1 MWCSAVVLGLL
12 IFQVAVIHLRP
23 FFLPEAV
30 LVVLKNG
37 GASLY
42 SNGIWQRSMQLLIT
56 VLLTPLTE
64 EAFFRGIL
72 MTRWATKTG
81 SLWWSALASSTAF
94 AVLHFHPIDSFVF
107 GLAMAALYVRF
118 NSLWLPI
125 AAHVFANGYAFA
137 GGFPYWMIE
146 SSIGDPSDLMFG
158 VACLLISVPFLAWFF
173 WRSRSAFLGEAPYL
187 KPNDASVTCVSPA
200 R

>member
-1 MWCSAVVLGLL
+1 MGWQFYQSGVQVKHLWGTLPQSTLPWMWCSAVVLGLL

-81 SLWWSALASSTAF
+81 SLW
-94 AVLHFHPIDSFVF
+94 
-107 GLAMAALYVRF
+107 
-118 NSLWLPI
+118 
-125 AAHVFANGYAFA
+125 
-137 GGFPYWMIE
+137 
-146 SSIGDPSDLMFG
+146 
-158 VACLLISVPFLAWFF
+158 
-173 WRSRSAFLGEAPYL
+173 
-187 KPNDASVTCVSPA
+187 
-200 R
+200 